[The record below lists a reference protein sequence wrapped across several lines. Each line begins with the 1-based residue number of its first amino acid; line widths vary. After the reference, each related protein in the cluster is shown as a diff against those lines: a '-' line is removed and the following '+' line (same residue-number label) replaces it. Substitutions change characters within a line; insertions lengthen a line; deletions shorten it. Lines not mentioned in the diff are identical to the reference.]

1 MLYIYYAVLFVAIV
15 LGLLFGM
22 ALYRW
27 FHYRDIYEVG
37 ELLIGEE
44 DSPDWPYLSLSLDE
58 EVKNFE
64 GDKYI
69 MLRVHK
75 LDQEVINDQEKA
87 AKARRIE
94 WAKFGISC
102 LTFLGT
108 IGTTVYWSI
117 CEAGG
122 VAPLSR
128 AMNDGLHEI
137 KRGFTDRK

>member
-69 MLRVHK
+69 MLLVHK
-75 LDQEVINDQEKA
+75 RD
-87 AKARRIE
+87 
-94 WAKFGISC
+94 
-102 LTFLGT
+102 LTRE
-108 IGTTVYWSI
+108 IH
-117 CEAGG
+117 G
-122 VAPLSR
+122 V
-128 AMNDGLHEI
+128 
-137 KRGFTDRK
+137 

>member
-22 ALYRW
+22 ALYCW

-44 DSPDWPYLSLSLDE
+44 DSPDWPYLSLSLSLDE

-75 LDQEVINDQEKA
+75 LDLTREKHGA
-87 AKARRIE
+87 
-94 WAKFGISC
+94 
-102 LTFLGT
+102 
-108 IGTTVYWSI
+108 
-117 CEAGG
+117 
-122 VAPLSR
+122 
-128 AMNDGLHEI
+128 
-137 KRGFTDRK
+137 

>member
-22 ALYRW
+22 ALYHW

-37 ELLIGEE
+37 ELLIDEE

-75 LDQEVINDQEKA
+75 LDLTREKHGA
-87 AKARRIE
+87 
-94 WAKFGISC
+94 
-102 LTFLGT
+102 
-108 IGTTVYWSI
+108 
-117 CEAGG
+117 
-122 VAPLSR
+122 
-128 AMNDGLHEI
+128 
-137 KRGFTDRK
+137 

>member
-1 MLYIYYAVLFVAIV
+1 MLYIYYAVLFVASV

-75 LDQEVINDQEKA
+75 LDLTREKHGA
-87 AKARRIE
+87 
-94 WAKFGISC
+94 
-102 LTFLGT
+102 
-108 IGTTVYWSI
+108 
-117 CEAGG
+117 
-122 VAPLSR
+122 
-128 AMNDGLHEI
+128 
-137 KRGFTDRK
+137 

>member
-27 FHYRDIYEVG
+27 FNYRDIYEVG

-44 DSPDWPYLSLSLDE
+44 DSPDWPYLSLNLDE

-75 LDQEVINDQEKA
+75 LDLTREKHGA
-87 AKARRIE
+87 
-94 WAKFGISC
+94 
-102 LTFLGT
+102 
-108 IGTTVYWSI
+108 
-117 CEAGG
+117 
-122 VAPLSR
+122 
-128 AMNDGLHEI
+128 
-137 KRGFTDRK
+137 

>member
-1 MLYIYYAVLFVAIV
+1 MLYIDTTLSYSLAII

-37 ELLIGEE
+37 ELLIGDE
-44 DSPDWPYLSLSLDE
+44 DNPDWPYLSLSLDE

-75 LDQEVINDQEKA
+75 LDLTREKHGA
-87 AKARRIE
+87 
-94 WAKFGISC
+94 
-102 LTFLGT
+102 
-108 IGTTVYWSI
+108 
-117 CEAGG
+117 
-122 VAPLSR
+122 
-128 AMNDGLHEI
+128 
-137 KRGFTDRK
+137 

>member
-22 ALYRW
+22 AFYRW

-75 LDQEVINDQEKA
+75 LDLTREKHGA
-87 AKARRIE
+87 
-94 WAKFGISC
+94 
-102 LTFLGT
+102 
-108 IGTTVYWSI
+108 
-117 CEAGG
+117 
-122 VAPLSR
+122 
-128 AMNDGLHEI
+128 
-137 KRGFTDRK
+137 

>member
-22 ALYRW
+22 VLYRG

-75 LDQEVINDQEKA
+75 LDLTREKHGA
-87 AKARRIE
+87 
-94 WAKFGISC
+94 
-102 LTFLGT
+102 
-108 IGTTVYWSI
+108 
-117 CEAGG
+117 
-122 VAPLSR
+122 
-128 AMNDGLHEI
+128 
-137 KRGFTDRK
+137 

>member
-1 MLYIYYAVLFVAIV
+1 MLYIYYAVLFIAIV

-27 FHYRDIYEVG
+27 LHYRDIYEVG

-75 LDQEVINDQEKA
+75 LDLTREKHGA
-87 AKARRIE
+87 
-94 WAKFGISC
+94 
-102 LTFLGT
+102 
-108 IGTTVYWSI
+108 
-117 CEAGG
+117 
-122 VAPLSR
+122 
-128 AMNDGLHEI
+128 
-137 KRGFTDRK
+137 